1 MILISFSVLDIYKEY
16 TMDTDFS
23 KNKLDYKIKVK
34 NTNIEPLTEE
44 YLMQVCKKLSTS
56 TPEELQAQAERKK
69 KISRNIDFFMHL
81 PKNAVLD
88 NFSKEEIMCLS
99 YIVGQAA
106 TGNLIIV
113 KQQGIKTMEKAVEY
127 IDCQCALEDSFYN
140 HILSIYCEF
149 L

>member
-16 TMDTDFS
+16 TMNTDFS
-23 KNKLDYKIKVK
+23 KKKVDYKINIK
-34 NTNIEPLTEE
+34 NTYTEPLSEE
-44 YLMQVCKKLSTS
+44 YLMKVCKELFTS
-56 TPEELQAQAERKK
+56 TPEELQAQAEREKYV
-69 KISRNIDFFMHL
+69 SRVIDFFMHL
-81 PKNAVLD
+81 PKNAVLE
-88 NFSKEEIMCLS
+88 NFSQEEILILS
-99 YIVGQAA
+99 CIVGQTA